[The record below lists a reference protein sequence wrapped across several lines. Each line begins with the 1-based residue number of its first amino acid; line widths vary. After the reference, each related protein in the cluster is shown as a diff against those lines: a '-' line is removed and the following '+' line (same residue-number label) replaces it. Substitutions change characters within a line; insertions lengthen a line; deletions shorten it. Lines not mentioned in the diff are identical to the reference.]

1 MSDDFLSRWSRLK
14 RRSTAGP
21 ERPTADAV
29 PAKAG
34 TSLEAPVAG
43 SALAPGLR
51 RGDEPVERRGDEP
64 GERRGDEPAESSN
77 PLPPIESLTPD
88 SDFSPF
94 MKPEVDASLKR
105 QALKTLFQDPRFNVM
120 DGLDVYIAD
129 YSVADPL
136 PEGWLEKMTQ
146 VARLGEYQAPEEEA
160 SNPEAEAAAALDKPP
175 RNEALATPP
184 EPAPSDTP
192 EAAAMPP
199 QVSQSPSRE

>member
-34 TSLEAPVAG
+34 TQLEAAVAG
-43 SALAPGLR
+43 DALAPGLR
-51 RGDEPVERRGDEP
+51 RGDEPVE
-64 GERRGDEPAESSN
+64 SSD

-146 VARLGEYQAPEEEA
+146 VARLGEYKTPAEQAASPESEAAEEA
-160 SNPEAEAAAALDKPP
+160 EKAQQ
-175 RNEALATPP
+175 NEALATAPGP
-184 EPAPSDTP
+184 TPSDTL
-192 EAAAMPP
+192 EAPAVPP
-199 QVSQSPSRE
+199 QVNQSPSRE